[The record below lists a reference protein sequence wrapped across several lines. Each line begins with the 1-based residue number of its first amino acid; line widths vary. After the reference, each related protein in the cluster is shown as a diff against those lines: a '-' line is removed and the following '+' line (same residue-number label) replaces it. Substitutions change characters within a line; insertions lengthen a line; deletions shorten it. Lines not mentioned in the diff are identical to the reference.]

1 MTQPSNTFDTYD
13 AVGNREDLANIIYS
27 ISPTDT
33 PFMTM
38 AGRGKADATYKEWQ
52 TDALASAVFH

>member
-1 MTQPSNTFDTYD
+1 MAQPANTFDTYD
-13 AVGNREDLANIIYS
+13 AKGNREDLSNIIYS

-38 AGRGKADATYKEWQ
+38 AARSTADATYKEWQ

>member
-1 MTQPSNTFDTYD
+1 MAQPANTFDTYD
-13 AVGNREDLANIIYS
+13 AKGNREDLSNIIYS

-33 PFMTM
+33 PFMT
-38 AGRGKADATYKEWQ
+38 AASRSTADATYKEWQ